1 MPEGFHYI
9 EEPSLAI
16 DVNAPPIP
24 IALDPIS
31 VDRNLAAIVPVLSTA
46 YVVEQ
51 NNAAK
56 IIDRILFI

>member
-1 MPEGFHYI
+1 MPAGFQYI

-46 YVVEQ
+46 LAVEQ
-51 NNAAK
+51 RK
-56 IIDRILFI
+56 IANKTDDNLFI